1 MRWRQR
7 STGAG
12 RAAREA
18 LLVGVLLL
26 GGSLTGCLPL
36 GPAGPNGA
44 PGQGAAPAS
53 EAGRAPAQDST
64 AQGGA
69 PGAQTAAPA
78 LAPGTSGSSGS
89 SGSASASAAASDLQ
103 RAQARLL
110 DGNYQRAMEDSERLQ
125 REHPGTLEAAEAA
138 LLAGEAAVAD
148 EDYGAAEGALRRFL
162 LVHPQHPRRPAALLL
177 LGRALEGRK
186 DGAAA
191 ISAYQQYVDGVPPAD
206 GSAAVADVALL
217 RASGLALAE
226 GRVEEGWADL
236 SRAAAV
242 VEGSGSAAGKA
253 RVYETLAQRYL
264 EAGNRG
270 QAAGALQ
277 VAMEASVGARRPP
290 RATAEVA
297 WKLVGAHQGAGRRD
311 LADALRR
318 RIINDWP
325 RTYVAQQAMT
335 DLGPSTVP
343 ASMRGLIAF
352 SNGRWAQAA
361 EAYAMYLGAGAPEGN
376 AEEARYQRAVA
387 LTRLGAEGALE
398 ALDDVATRHAQSPRA
413 ADALWEAGS
422 LLLRRGDHPAALNRF
437 ERLAVGYPAA
447 PRRGQALYWLG
458 KLLPDLG
465 SAPAGQRYME
475 AAGAA
480 GYEDYYTFRAR
491 TSLRRAVPAPRPL
504 EGQGPISAGERAAWS
519 QWLAARGH
527 PLEAQ
532 AARQAQVE
540 ADPRYKRGMALL
552 EAGWRREAE
561 EELRELLEVLGND
574 PTAVEH
580 VAFQVRQRGF
590 YPYSITLGQRL
601 QETVYATGET
611 SLLGAPRV
619 VQKLLYPLAY
629 FDLVAPAARQYGVDP
644 LLLLGMMKQ
653 ESAFEPRAQSSANAR
668 GLTQFIPDTA
678 RAVAAELQWPN
689 WTWEDM
695 NRPYVSVPFGA
706 HYLSGLIRT
715 FRGNYHF
722 ALAGYNGGP
731 GNVLRWAKGDWSRD
745 LDLFVEEIGFVETRT
760 YVKIVSGN
768 FELYKAIYYR

>member
-1 MRWRQR
+1 MSPMRWRQR

-18 LLVGVLLL
+18 LLVGALLL
-26 GGSLTGCLPL
+26 GGSLAGCLPL
-36 GPAGPNGA
+36 GPAGPHGA
-44 PGQGAAPAS
+44 PGEGAAPAS

-64 AQGGA
+64 TQGGA

-89 SGSASASAAASDLQ
+89 ASASATAASDLQ

-110 DGNYQRAMEDSERLQ
+110 DGNYRRAMEESERLQ

-162 LVHPQHPRRPAALLL
+162 LAHPQHPRRPAALLL

-191 ISAYQQYVDGVPPAD
+191 ISAYQQYVDGVDGVPPAD

-270 QAAGALQ
+270 QAIGALQ
-277 VAMEASVGARRPP
+277 VALEACVGARRPP

-297 WKLVGAHQGAGRRD
+297 WKLVGAYQGAGRRD

-465 SAPAGQRYME
+465 SAPAGQRY
-475 AAGAA
+475 
-480 GYEDYYTFRAR
+480 
-491 TSLRRAVPAPRPL
+491 
-504 EGQGPISAGERAAWS
+504 
-519 QWLAARGH
+519 
-527 PLEAQ
+527 
-532 AARQAQVE
+532 
-540 ADPRYKRGMALL
+540 
-552 EAGWRREAE
+552 
-561 EELRELLEVLGND
+561 
-574 PTAVEH
+574 
-580 VAFQVRQRGF
+580 
-590 YPYSITLGQRL
+590 
-601 QETVYATGET
+601 
-611 SLLGAPRV
+611 
-619 VQKLLYPLAY
+619 
-629 FDLVAPAARQYGVDP
+629 
-644 LLLLGMMKQ
+644 
-653 ESAFEPRAQSSANAR
+653 
-668 GLTQFIPDTA
+668 
-678 RAVAAELQWPN
+678 
-689 WTWEDM
+689 
-695 NRPYVSVPFGA
+695 
-706 HYLSGLIRT
+706 
-715 FRGNYHF
+715 
-722 ALAGYNGGP
+722 
-731 GNVLRWAKGDWSRD
+731 
-745 LDLFVEEIGFVETRT
+745 
-760 YVKIVSGN
+760 
-768 FELYKAIYYR
+768 